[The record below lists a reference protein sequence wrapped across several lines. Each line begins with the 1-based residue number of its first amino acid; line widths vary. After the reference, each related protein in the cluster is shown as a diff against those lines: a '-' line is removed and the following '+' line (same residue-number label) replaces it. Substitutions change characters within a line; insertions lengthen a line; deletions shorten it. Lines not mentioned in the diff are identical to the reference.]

1 MHTLDQIGDNSII
14 LFYLHLNLTLYT
26 LKIVFIFTALFI
38 PSGNEKGNLSISEEL
53 PQLVIILLILITI
66 LFDSRVVLL
75 GEITNQSLLV
85 VKGLKALMHLH
96 IEDSKELEVKQSQL
110 KDSLLQK
117 HCQNI
122 N

>member
-26 LKIVFIFTALFI
+26 LKIVFIFTELFI

-53 PQLVIILLILITI
+53 PQLVIILLILITF

-75 GEITNQSLLV
+75 GEITNQSLFV